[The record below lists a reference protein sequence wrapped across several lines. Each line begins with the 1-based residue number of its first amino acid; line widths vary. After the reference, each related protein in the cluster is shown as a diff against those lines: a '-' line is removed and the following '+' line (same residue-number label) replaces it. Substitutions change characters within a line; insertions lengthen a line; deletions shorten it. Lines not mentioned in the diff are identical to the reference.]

1 MIDMKQIGLNIC
13 RLRKAA
19 GMTQTELADKMEIS
33 FQAVSNW
40 ERGLSMPD
48 ISRLNELSQLFG
60 VSVDEI
66 LNDNR
71 MGEIT
76 EKLLRNQPIENVT
89 LKDVEEVAPILHEK
103 EVDTLFGY
111 LVM

>member
-1 MIDMKQIGLNIC
+1 
-13 RLRKAA
+13 
-19 GMTQTELADKMEIS
+19 
-33 FQAVSNW
+33 
-40 ERGLSMPD
+40 MPD

>member
-19 GMTQTELADKMEIS
+19 GMTQTELA
-33 FQAVSNW
+33 
-40 ERGLSMPD
+40 
-48 ISRLNELSQLFG
+48 
-60 VSVDEI
+60 DEI